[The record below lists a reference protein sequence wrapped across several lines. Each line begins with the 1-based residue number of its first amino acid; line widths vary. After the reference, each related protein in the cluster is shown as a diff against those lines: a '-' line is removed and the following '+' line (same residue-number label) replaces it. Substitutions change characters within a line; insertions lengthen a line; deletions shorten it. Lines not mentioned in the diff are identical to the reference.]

1 MTVTAGRPS
10 GPSEDVDPPE
20 GRPEHTSPDPAP
32 PLGRGFFWWG
42 LGAYLT
48 VTAALLA
55 ASLRVTGGRLVY
67 LIDDPA
73 IHLSLASTLAESGTW
88 GVNPGEFQSA
98 SSAPVWTVLL
108 ALVVLVAPFA
118 ATAAPLVFNAAASV
132 GLIAVLGADQRFLR
146 PGRDRPLDGPAVA
159 AIVVVVL
166 MLPALTMLGM
176 EHVLHMLLCVAVLVL
191 LWPPSPQTDRRA
203 LAAYVLLGVATLV
216 RFETVF
222 LAIGIAVAALVVRTD
237 GDDQPFLVRAR
248 RAAAASAA
256 AGVPAVAFALFNRLM
271 GQGWLPNSVLAKSP
285 VTSGDST
292 TSAALV
298 DVLGRFTTDPMLAG
312 LGIAVLVALIV
323 GWRRCRYQFVAVAL
337 LVTIALHVGVAA
349 IGWYDRY
356 QGYLIALAVLVLL
369 RVGAESPLAPEVSEA
384 SEASEAGASDP
395 PRRVLR
401 PAVLVLAL
409 LLLGATKAELTWNVP
424 RGVADTYQQRYQAG
438 VFLDTYYP
446 DDSIAT
452 GELGY
457 ISLLHDGPITDLYGL
472 ADFEVL
478 EQRRAGGERV
488 DPDFWR
494 ELVAARDIEVVA
506 MYPTTLFLDTPQ
518 EWILV
523 GTWTLEHSV
532 MTAYHEDFQFWATRP
547 EAVDPL
553 QQHLAEFADELPD
566 GVELH
571 LDGFADLR
579 AGELSGD

>member
-1 MTVTAGRPS
+1 MTVIPGPSSDSTDDLDPLLAPSEHATPVGRP
-10 GPSEDVDPPE
+10 PVVPP
-20 GRPEHTSPDPAP
+20 
-32 PLGRGFFWWG
+32 GRGFLWWG
-42 LGAYLT
+42 VGADLA
-48 VTAALLA
+48 VTAVLLA

-73 IHLSLASTLAESGTW
+73 IHLSIASTLAESGTW

-98 SSAPVWTVLL
+98 SSAPAWTALL
-108 ALVVLVAPFA
+108 ALVALVAPFA
-118 ATAAPLVFNAAASV
+118 ATAAPLVLNAAASI

-166 MLPALTMLGM
+166 MLPALTLLGM

-191 LWPPSPQTDRRA
+191 LWPSSPQTDRRA
-203 LAAYVLLGVATLV
+203 PAAYLLLGVAALV

-222 LAIGIAVAALVVRTD
+222 LAVGIAVAALLVRTD
-237 GDDQPFLVRAR
+237 DDDQPFVVRAR
-248 RAAAASAA
+248 RAALALAA
-256 AGVPAVAFALFNRLM
+256 AGVPVVAFATFNRLM

-285 VTSGDST
+285 VTSGDATMSVT
-292 TSAALV
+292 VV
-298 DVLGRFTTDPMLAG
+298 DVLHRFTTDPLLAG

-337 LVTIALHVGVAA
+337 LVAVALHVSVADV
-349 IGWYDRY
+349 GWYDRY
-356 QGYLIALAVLVLL
+356 QGYLIAVAVLVLL
-369 RVGAESPLAPEVSEA
+369 RVGGESPLAPDTSGA
-384 SEASEAGASDP
+384 AGASGP

-401 PAVLVLAL
+401 PAVLVLSV

-424 RGVADTYQQRYQAG
+424 RAVADTYQQRYQAG
-438 VFLDTYYP
+438 VFLDRYYP

-472 ADFEVL
+472 ADVEVL

-532 MTAYHEDFQFWATRP
+532 VTAYDEDFQFWVTHP
-547 EAVDPL
+547 DGVDPL
-553 QQHLAEFADELPD
+553 QQHLSDFADQLPD
-566 GVELH
+566 GVELR
-571 LDGFADLR
+571 LDEFADLR
-579 AGELSGD
+579 AGELSGG